1 MKKEKNTIKET
12 SAESGKFGPIY
23 RQFKGKPK
31 EAIKFLREKKEGEC
45 IAALH
50 RSDIGDIDIVWG
62 EITDSIK
69 HKGFGLVHIIDK
81 HESEINRLGFNLEE
95 NELDGKTKKWL
106 LSAFDI
112 IKRPKWTSGLIM
124 FVTVKN
130 IDADS
135 LRYLRCMVKRQCKYT
150 TIFENVTFFYK
161 EIHFVRIV
169 CFRLSKRGLHLLMG
183 IGTWK
188 SYIL

>member
-45 IAALH
+45 
-50 RSDIGDIDIVWG
+50 IGDIDIVWG

-112 IKRPKWTSGLIM
+112 IKRPK
-124 FVTVKN
+124 
-130 IDADS
+130 
-135 LRYLRCMVKRQCKYT
+135 
-150 TIFENVTFFYK
+150 
-161 EIHFVRIV
+161 
-169 CFRLSKRGLHLLMG
+169 
-183 IGTWK
+183 
-188 SYIL
+188 

>member
-95 NELDGKTKKWL
+95 FVPIVVQFGNFNLKKSDSQKKVFESETFRFIVAVEDELDGKTKKWL

-112 IKRPKWTSGLIM
+112 IKRPK
-124 FVTVKN
+124 
-130 IDADS
+130 
-135 LRYLRCMVKRQCKYT
+135 
-150 TIFENVTFFYK
+150 
-161 EIHFVRIV
+161 
-169 CFRLSKRGLHLLMG
+169 
-183 IGTWK
+183 
-188 SYIL
+188 